1 MKNIDIS
8 YTDSMQAEEAF
19 YQAFRA
25 HDIELM
31 KQVWQNTDDVF
42 CIHPGSSRIY
52 SFDLIIASW
61 AHIFAVKEE
70 INIQVSEVGYQQDT
84 RTAIHT
90 VKELLRVDNRDL
102 GVVYATNIYHQTEQ
116 HGWKMVGHHGTPALT
131 ESESRI
137 SNSLH

>member
-31 KQVWQNTDDVF
+31 KQVWDRTDNVF

-61 AHIFAVKEE
+61 AHIFAGKEE
-70 INIQVSEVGYQQDT
+70 INIKVCEVGYQHDAHT
-84 RTAIHT
+84 SIHT
-90 VKELLRVDNRDL
+90 VKEVLRVDNHDL

-116 HGWKMVGHHGTPALT
+116 QGWKMVGHHGTPALT
-131 ESESRI
+131 ELETRI
-137 SNSLH
+137 TNSLH